1 MATCS
6 MSVVAAASVAAGSL
20 CSLRDMVT
28 CCVLRAGC
36 SATRHDHV
44 DRTEVP
50 KHRCVLQLALNSFF
64 VHVNIS
70 QCEAVF
76 RNHCLAERFGPQFCN
91 VFLALD
97 PSESQPLG
105 SDFIL
110 HPKVCHINVLQSSI
124 SLSVNNVS
132 GGLRIDVQHW
142 LISYPRSFNSNAI
155 PFDSDAPSSANST
168 ASACTCMLSKCGCRA
183 ASRLCLTIFEFL
195 HTLPSLNQKMLSL
208 LQLPFHS

>member
-1 MATCS
+1 
-6 MSVVAAASVAAGSL
+6 
-20 CSLRDMVT
+20 MVT

-50 KHRCVLQLALNSFF
+50 KHRHVLQLALNTFF

-97 PSESQPLG
+97 PSQSQPLG

-110 HPKVCHINVLQSSI
+110 HPKVCHINVHQSSI
-124 SLSVNNVS
+124 SLSVNSVS
-132 GGLRIDVQHW
+132 GGLRIDGQHW
-142 LISYPRSFNSNAI
+142 LISYPSPSTATQFL
-155 PFDSDAPSSANST
+155 FDSDALSSANST

-183 ASRLCLTIFEFL
+183 ASRLRLMIFEFL
-195 HTLPSLNQKMLSL
+195 HSLPSLNQKMLSL
-208 LQLPFHS
+208 LQLSFHT